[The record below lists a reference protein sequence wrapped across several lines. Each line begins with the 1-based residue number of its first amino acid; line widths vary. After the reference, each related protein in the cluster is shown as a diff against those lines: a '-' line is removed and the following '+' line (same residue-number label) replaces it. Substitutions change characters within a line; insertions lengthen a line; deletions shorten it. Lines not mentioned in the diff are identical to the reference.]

1 MKHFLNKAILGLIL
15 LMGITSCSRQWVEM
29 GEKPQKLPRLKEKMF
44 VQKMDSLHAMRPNYF
59 YSKIKVSYED
69 EDRKVAFKSS
79 VNIVE
84 DSALSTILSY
94 AAIPVFTA
102 YLDTQ
107 KITIVNKKDKCYT
120 NKFISEYSELW
131 GIELSFENIQE
142 LIFGLPIGYIE
153 QGKYHVLSTPYEYI
167 LSSHK
172 RRGQK
177 KSEKRNK
184 SNLIYTYKLNAKG
197 NGLSSTQIYSP
208 SDSFK
213 IDIKYNDWQEKEG
226 RLYPKEM
233 MVSLTGPKT
242 SAEIKLLFNKLKI
255 NSPRKLSLIIPESY
269 DPCN

>member
-1 MKHFLNKAILGLIL
+1 MA
-15 LMGITSCSRQWVEM
+15 MTSCSRQWIET
-29 GEKPQKLPRLKEKMF
+29 GEKPQKLPKLKEKMF
-44 VQKMDSLHAMRPNYF
+44 IQKMDSLHNMRPNYF
-59 YSKIKVSYED
+59 YSKIKVTYSD
-69 EDRKVAFKSS
+69 VDRKVSFKSS
-79 VNIVE
+79 VNIVK

-120 NKFISEYSELW
+120 NKFISDYSDLW
-131 GIELSFENIQE
+131 GIQLSFDNVQE
-142 LIFGLPIGYIE
+142 LLFGLPMGYIE
-153 QGKYHVLSTPYEYI
+153 GEKYHVLSSPYEYI

-172 RRGQK
+172 KRGQK

-184 SNLIYTYKLNAKG
+184 SNLIYTYKLNTKG
-197 NGLSSTQIYSP
+197 NCLSSTEIYSP
-208 SDSFK
+208 ADSLK
-213 IDIKYNDWQEKEG
+213 IDIKYNGWQEKEG
-226 RLYPKEM
+226 CLYPKEM

-255 NSPRKLSLIIPESY
+255 NAPRKLSLIIPESY